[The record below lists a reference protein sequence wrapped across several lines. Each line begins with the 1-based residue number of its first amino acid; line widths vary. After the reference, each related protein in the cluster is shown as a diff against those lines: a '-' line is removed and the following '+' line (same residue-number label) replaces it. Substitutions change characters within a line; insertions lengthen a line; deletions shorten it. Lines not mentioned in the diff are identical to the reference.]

1 MNIDSAQEVPK
12 KKSEDEIVFVEI
24 LSNILENFERKTNL
38 SSLKQMTN
46 YNDGISLLNNL
57 LHSVEQFAIKFE
69 ELKTKSSIKIPLHH
83 TIILI
88 SNDDDFY
95 LLNRTKDPENKKL
108 INLKNPK
115 NTDED
120 IDFESIDLT
129 KFLVHS
135 LKVFTEDHYNFIERI
150 KSHWFWGILWRNRSS
165 YSQSGLASIM
175 VNVFAITTA
184 MFTMIVYNKIIPAN
198 AIDSLIV
205 LVSGVAVIILVDLIT
220 RSIRSNVLSNSGIDA
235 DELIADNLFE
245 QIVDMK
251 TNTAKMNVGSMASTM
266 REFEQVREFFTSA
279 TLLSLFDLPF
289 ALFFIFIIW
298 VIGGAMVYP
307 IIIGCAILITVA
319 FISNKLIKKASE
331 ASFQQGQKKHSVLIE
346 TLNGLETIKSTGAQS
361 IMRKKWL
368 KAISNQNEITSNVKK
383 RSNLVTNLSQVM
395 TSLLQVSVV
404 TVGVFLVREGE
415 YGYGAIIA
423 CTILLGKVIAPIS
436 QLVQILSRVNQL
448 ITGYKALN
456 ELMNQPR
463 DHNRASSY
471 VPRENFKGSIQ
482 FKDLEFKYPDTEKLI
497 VDKLTNEIKPGEKVA
512 IIGSNGSG
520 KTTLARLIL
529 RLYEPTAGAM
539 YFDGIDSRQID
550 PIFIRSQI
558 GYVPQDPWIITGS
571 VKDNLSLGNDEI
583 VDDLLIWAGKTTG
596 INRFI
601 DANKD
606 GYNMYVGEKGGLLSG
621 GQKQALTIA
630 RAVIRKPKI
639 LLLDEPT
646 SAMDQ
651 LSEKNL
657 ITNLFNE
664 LKDTTVIFITHRPS
678 VLEFVDRILVL
689 KDGKVFKQIDPKK
702 TKQSPSSTT
711 TNSRPE
717 EPQYIYQPIKKI
729 KTGND

>member
-1 MNIDSAQEVPK
+1 
-12 KKSEDEIVFVEI
+12 
-24 LSNILENFERKTNL
+24 
-38 SSLKQMTN
+38 
-46 YNDGISLLNNL
+46 
-57 LHSVEQFAIKFE
+57 
-69 ELKTKSSIKIPLHH
+69 
-83 TIILI
+83 
-88 SNDDDFY
+88 
-95 LLNRTKDPENKKL
+95 
-108 INLKNPK
+108 
-115 NTDED
+115 
-120 IDFESIDLT
+120 
-129 KFLVHS
+129 
-135 LKVFTEDHYNFIERI
+135 
-150 KSHWFWGILWRNRSS
+150 
-165 YSQSGLASIM
+165 
-175 VNVFAITTA
+175 
-184 MFTMIVYNKIIPAN
+184 
-198 AIDSLIV
+198 
-205 LVSGVAVIILVDLIT
+205 
-220 RSIRSNVLSNSGIDA
+220 
-235 DELIADNLFE
+235 
-245 QIVDMK
+245 
-251 TNTAKMNVGSMASTM
+251 
-266 REFEQVREFFTSA
+266 
-279 TLLSLFDLPF
+279 
-289 ALFFIFIIW
+289 
-298 VIGGAMVYP
+298 
-307 IIIGCAILITVA
+307 
-319 FISNKLIKKASE
+319 
-331 ASFQQGQKKHSVLIE
+331 
-346 TLNGLETIKSTGAQS
+346 
-361 IMRKKWL
+361 MRKKWL

-657 ITNLFNE
+657 ITNLLMN
-664 LKDTTVIFITHRPS
+664 
-678 VLEFVDRILVL
+678 
-689 KDGKVFKQIDPKK
+689 
-702 TKQSPSSTT
+702 
-711 TNSRPE
+711 
-717 EPQYIYQPIKKI
+717 
-729 KTGND
+729 